1 MEREAKLPNYKWKI
15 IDAEKASKYRIS
27 LINVDENNVLL
38 SIDFANIPYG
48 MSVYDFIE
56 MLERT
61 GVVVVE
67 KTNTK

>member
-1 MEREAKLPNYKWKI
+1 MEHEAKLPNYKWKI
-15 IDAEKASKYRIS
+15 IDAEKASKYSIS
-27 LINVDENNVLL
+27 LINVDESNVLL
-38 SIDFANIPYG
+38 SIDVANIPYG

-67 KTNTK
+67 KTNTN